1 MSLKYIPELPGP
13 IFLKRK
19 KKYKTIEEHVVKK
32 RKKEKRQKKKKKKAD
47 RIYALIIRN
56 GLPQTPKRFQN
67 PKNEIVELYFE
78 ISRKIWSNVDNAT
91 GRIAVDDDEDPN
103 LDQRLAAKRSP
114 NPRHPTP

>member
-1 MSLKYIPELPGP
+1 
-13 IFLKRK
+13 
-19 KKYKTIEEHVVKK
+19 VVKKK
-32 RKKEKRQKKKKKKAD
+32 RKKTKKKKAD

-56 GLPQTPKRFQN
+56 GLPQTTPKRFQN
-67 PKNEIVELYFE
+67 PKNDIVELSFE
-78 ISRKIWSNVDNAT
+78 ISRKIWSNADNAT